1 MSKKAVCESQAS
13 CNVSLCGLREMRE
26 TKKKYLRKG
35 ERGSSCYNI
44 TSVGTR
50 IANKFG
56 RSGVSN
62 KLDIAR
68 ERCTLNSGC

>member
-1 MSKKAVCESQAS
+1 
-13 CNVSLCGLREMRE
+13 MRE
-26 TKKKYLRKG
+26 TKKKYLRKV